1 MLPGGPWR
9 ICVRLVI
16 GYNAPMENMPL
27 TERENRKIMSMD
39 DAKSSRQMVSLPQIL
54 QVLLSSLTI

>member
-1 MLPGGPWR
+1 
-9 ICVRLVI
+9 
-16 GYNAPMENMPL
+16 
-27 TERENRKIMSMD
+27 MSMD